1 MTAHHVVIVPQAPIF
16 NANMNNDNVT
26 TGGYAGSRMYRET
39 IPACATGIVNA
50 FGSGHILKFRDGISN
65 RVDTGAVSSGVT
77 QWTGASGWWGEWAD
91 AYCNLMSEKMVYGA
105 PITASGAMD
114 NAVAL
119 RQMSAFRLSEKLI
132 NYNRQ
137 AWWLHDVVSSALF
150 AYVDGGGF
158 ANTGAASY
166 VSGVRPFALLV

>member
-1 MTAHHVVIVPQAPIF
+1 
-16 NANMNNDNVT
+16 
-26 TGGYAGSRMYRET
+26 MYRET
-39 IPACATGIVNA
+39 IPACAAGIVSA

-114 NAVAL
+114 NTLAL
-119 RQMSAFRLSEKLI
+119 RQMSAFRLSERLI

-137 AWWLHDVVSSALF
+137 WWWLRDVVSSARF
-150 AYVDGGGF
+150 AGVYGSGL
-158 ANTGAASY
+158 ASPNY
-166 VSGVRPFALLV
+166 ASGVGGVRPFALLK